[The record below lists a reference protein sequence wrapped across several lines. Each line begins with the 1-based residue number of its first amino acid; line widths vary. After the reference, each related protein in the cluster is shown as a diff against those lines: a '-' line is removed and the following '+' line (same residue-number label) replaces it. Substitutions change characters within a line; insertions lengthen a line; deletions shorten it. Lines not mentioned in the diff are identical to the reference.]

1 MGGGGN
7 EERGEGTGEG
17 REENRIC
24 NGGGDSIGGTY
35 ADYVLRCGADR
46 GEWRGARG
54 GEGERRG
61 GRKRVADSSGDAAEG
76 SSGEETDGCRWVA
89 ETSEKLMALVE
100 RRVGQ
105 VNEAEVASAAEARPT
120 HGSCEVGEN
129 ERGETDERWREEQ
142 GQRIGQ
148 PRRGEA
154 SREAVEGLSV
164 LSEPLVVERCRERYK
179 ANVARCLG
187 EIAKGESYELCLTT
201 RLESESQPS
210 DPLGAYLR
218 LRERNPAPFAAWM
231 CMGEISQYSIS
242 EGREEELE
250 EQEAVGVEKEP
261 KGGGK
266 EENKSQ
272 VQQHNHPAV
281 LRAPFALCCSSP
293 ERFLRGDRQGMLW
306 AKPIKGT
313 VRRGVTEE
321 EDERLKRELMCS
333 DKDRAENLMIVDLLR
348 NDLGRVS
355 TVGSVHV
362 PSLMAVESYATVHQL
377 VSTIAAQSR
386 PDLSPLACI
395 RAAFPGGSM
404 TGAPKI
410 RSMEILDEIEGSAR
424 GPYSGALGFVSFSGT
439 FDLNIV
445 IRTAV
450 MGGEMGDGLEG
461 EKRAGEDG
469 EAEEGVPTAT
479 CRLDLQNRA
488 GATLLSGA
496 SSASSASK
504 ALSCSS
510 ATQFL
515 GSSLLLHSLGGEGAW
530 SGQAS
535 SASGARRSCS
545 TLVHAMAAAVL
556 PKNSPVVSPGW
567 LHDNLSKV
575 KVLDASWY
583 MPAEKRQPFE
593 EFQHGRI
600 PGAIFFDIDAIADPT
615 TDLPHMLP
623 TESAFSAAA
632 SALGLSSSDSI
643 VVYDGKG
650 IFSAARAWWMFRA
663 FGQPRVAVLDGG
675 LPAWRA
681 AGYPVEAETSDKAAG
696 RHKAAAT
703 AIKDSYSTK
712 AASNRL
718 LTFNAKL
725 QPNLIL
731 SVDQVKANIENK
743 VYQLSDARSAGR
755 FKGIDPEPRAGVRGG
770 SIPGSFNV
778 PFPEVLTPQGQLKP
792 ASDLTQA
799 FKSAG
804 VNIEDPKQPLAAS
817 CGTGVTACVLA
828 LALARLGRWDVP
840 VYDGSWTEWGSLQ
853 DTPVVKAE

>member
-1 MGGGGN
+1 
-7 EERGEGTGEG
+7 
-17 REENRIC
+17 
-24 NGGGDSIGGTY
+24 
-35 ADYVLRCGADR
+35 
-46 GEWRGARG
+46 
-54 GEGERRG
+54 
-61 GRKRVADSSGDAAEG
+61 
-76 SSGEETDGCRWVA
+76 
-89 ETSEKLMALVE
+89 
-100 RRVGQ
+100 
-105 VNEAEVASAAEARPT
+105 
-120 HGSCEVGEN
+120 
-129 ERGETDERWREEQ
+129 
-142 GQRIGQ
+142 
-148 PRRGEA
+148 
-154 SREAVEGLSV
+154 
-164 LSEPLVVERCRERYK
+164 
-179 ANVARCLG
+179 
-187 EIAKGESYELCLTT
+187 
-201 RLESESQPS
+201 
-210 DPLGAYLR
+210 
-218 LRERNPAPFAAWM
+218 
-231 CMGEISQYSIS
+231 
-242 EGREEELE
+242 
-250 EQEAVGVEKEP
+250 
-261 KGGGK
+261 
-266 EENKSQ
+266 
-272 VQQHNHPAV
+272 
-281 LRAPFALCCSSP
+281 
-293 ERFLRGDRQGMLW
+293 
-306 AKPIKGT
+306 
-313 VRRGVTEE
+313 
-321 EDERLKRELMCS
+321 
-333 DKDRAENLMIVDLLR
+333 
-348 NDLGRVS
+348 
-355 TVGSVHV
+355 
-362 PSLMAVESYATVHQL
+362 MAVESYATVHQL
-377 VSTIAAQSR
+377 VSTVAAQRR

-450 MGGEMGDGLEG
+450 MGGELGVELER
-461 EKRAGEDG
+461 EARAGEDG
-469 EAEEGVPTAT
+469 EAEEGGVKAWEG
-479 CRLDLQNRA
+479 D
-488 GATLLSGA
+488 GGGA
-496 SSASSASK
+496 SGEEEWIEGKGENGARRAAVDWKRARRKGRTMIGAGGAVVMLSQPESEFEEMVLKARSAHF
-504 ALSCSS
+504 LS
-510 ATQFL
+510 
-515 GSSLLLHSLGGEGAW
+515 SSLLLHSLGGEGAW
-530 SGQAS
+530 SRQAS
-535 SASGARRSCS
+535 NARRRSCS
-545 TLVHAMAAAVL
+545 TIVHAMAAAVL
-556 PKNSPVVSPGW
+556 PENSPVVSPAW

-623 TESAFSAAA
+623 TEAAFSAAA

-650 IFSAARAWWMFRA
+650 LFSAARAWWMFRA
-663 FGQPRVAVLDGG
+663 FGQPHVAVLDGG

-681 AGYPVEAETSDKAAG
+681 AGYPVEAEPSDKATG

-755 FKGIDPEPRAGVRGG
+755 FKGVDPEPRAGVRGG

-778 PFPEVLTPQGQLKP
+778 PFPEVLTPQGQLKR

-828 LALARLGRWDVP
+828 LALAQLGRWDVP